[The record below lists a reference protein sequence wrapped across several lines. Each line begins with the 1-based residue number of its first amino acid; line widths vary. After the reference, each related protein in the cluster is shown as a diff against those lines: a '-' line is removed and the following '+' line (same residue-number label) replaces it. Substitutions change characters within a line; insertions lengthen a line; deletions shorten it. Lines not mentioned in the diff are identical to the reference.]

1 MNARIKAVVHPKI
14 IQPLIA
20 SKVAISRRVN
30 TVPTSMDL
38 RSMSLRQP
46 KKYRCKS
53 YTPCGR
59 RGTGLRQKDDGGGV
73 NISTSRSPGDGIDIS
88 ERISLHAYIPPAPA
102 RIVPSPERTMGG
114 GG

>member
-1 MNARIKAVVHPKI
+1 MNTRIKAVVHPKI

-53 YTPCGR
+53 YTPR
-59 RGTGLRQKDDGGGV
+59 RAR
-73 NISTSRSPGDGIDIS
+73 NRSILKKTMGWGF
-88 ERISLHAYIPPAPA
+88 PAPTSM
-102 RIVPSPERTMGG
+102 VST
-114 GG
+114 

>member
-88 ERISLHAYIPPAPA
+88 ERISLHDLYTPRAGTHRSIAGKDD
-102 RIVPSPERTMGG
+102 GG